1 MRMQLTRR
9 LSRAAAA
16 LFIVVASVGCDG
28 LLDANNPEFINE
40 GQLTDPALERLVVNG
55 VLGEFQYAYGY
66 YALYSGI
73 LSDEVFTDHT
83 QVGIR
88 ELSLHNILEANDANT
103 NVFANVH
110 RARQS
115 AEDAV
120 VRLKAMLGE
129 ANAAKSLNFATV
141 LAFGGYAYTML
152 GEGFC
157 ESPVNLSA
165 PLPADSL
172 LARGVAMFSQ
182 AITVATASGTSAAA
196 TDIINMSR
204 VGAARALLKLGDA
217 TRAVTFASQVP
228 ANYEKLSYY
237 SANSVRENN
246 ILNVP
251 AGVSGAWLSMGPS
264 FLALADP
271 RVPRTSSTTLRG
283 LNSNPIVP
291 PQKPY
296 MYAGWSATAVDDRI
310 VPNTNIKFATGLEA
324 QYVIAEAQGPTAAT
338 LTFVNQRR
346 AVGGKAAVNLTGN
359 DLMTELRTQR
369 SLDLYLTGQ
378 RLGDLR
384 RYKAKLGIDL
394 FPKGKYP
401 ITAEVYSTA
410 TCFIVP
416 LDEKATNPFY
426 KK

>member
-1 MRMQLTRR
+1 MIAQFKRR
-9 LSRAAAA
+9 LSATAAA
-16 LFIVVASVGCDG
+16 LFIAVASVGCDG

-40 GQLTDPALERLVVNG
+40 GQLTDPALEQLVVNG
-55 VLGEFQYAYGY
+55 VLGEFQFSYGF

-88 ELSLHNILEANDANT
+88 ELSLRNILEANDANT
-103 NVFANVH
+103 SVFANLH

-120 VRLKAMLGE
+120 VRLKVMLGE
-129 ANAAKSLNFATV
+129 TNAAKSLNLATV
-141 LAFGGYAYTML
+141 LAYGGYAYTLL

-172 LARGVAMFSQ
+172 LARGVAMFTQ
-182 AITVATASGTSAAA
+182 AITIATAAGVSAGA
-196 TDIINMSR
+196 TDIINLSR
-204 VGAARALLKLGDA
+204 VGAARALLKLGDGA
-217 TRAVTFASQVP
+217 KAVTFASQVP
-228 ANYEKLSYY
+228 ATYEKLAYF

-264 FLALADP
+264 FLALADA
-271 RVPRTSSTTLRG
+271 RAPRTTLTTLRG

-291 PQKPY
+291 PQKPF
-296 MYAGWSATAVDDRI
+296 MYAGWSATAVNDRI
-310 VPNTNIKFATGLEA
+310 VPNTHIKFATGLEA
-324 QYVIAEAQGPTAAT
+324 QYIVAEVQGPTPAT

-346 AVGGKAAVNLTGN
+346 AVAGKAAVNLTGN
-359 DLMTELRTQR
+359 ELMAELRTQR
-369 SLDLYLTGQ
+369 SLDFYLTGQ

-394 FPKGKYP
+394 FPVGKYP
-401 ITAEVYSTA
+401 ITAEVYSNA

-416 LDEKATNPFY
+416 LAEKAQNPFY
-426 KK
+426 Q

>member
-16 LFIVVASVGCDG
+16 LFIAVASAGCDG

-55 VLGEFQYAYGY
+55 VLGEFQFAYGY

-73 LSDEVFTDHT
+73 LADEVFTDHT
-83 QVGIR
+83 NVGIR
-88 ELSLHNILEANDANT
+88 ELSLHNILEANDVNT
-103 NVFANVH
+103 SVFANLH

-129 ANAAKSLNFATV
+129 ANAAKSLNYATV
-141 LAFGGYAYTML
+141 LAHGGYAYTLL

-172 LARGVAMFSQ
+172 LARGVALFQQ
-182 AITVATASGTSAAA
+182 AITVATASGTSAGA

-217 TRAVTFASQVP
+217 TRAAQFAAQVP

-246 ILNVP
+246 IMNVP
-251 AGVSGAWLSMGPS
+251 AGVSGAWLSMGPA
-264 FLALADP
+264 FLALADARAP
-271 RVPRTSSTTLRG
+271 ATTVTTLRG

-296 MYAGWSATAVDDRI
+296 MYAGWSATAVNDRI
-310 VPNTNIKFATGLEA
+310 VTNTNIKFATGLEA
-324 QYVIAEAQGPTAAT
+324 QYIVAEAQGPTAAT

-346 AVGGKAAVNLTGN
+346 AVVGKAAVNVTGN
-359 DLMTELRTQR
+359 DLMAELRTQR

-384 RYKAKLGIDL
+384 RYKAKLGLDL

-401 ITAEVYSTA
+401 ITTEVYSSA
-410 TCFIVP
+410 QCFIVP
-416 LDEKATNPFY
+416 LDEKATNPNY

>member
-1 MRMQLTRR
+1 MFTQLRRR
-9 LSRAAAA
+9 LSQAAAA
-16 LFIVVASVGCDG
+16 LCIVMAFAGCDG
-28 LLDANNPEFINE
+28 LLDATNPEFVNE
-40 GQLTDPALERLVVNG
+40 DQLTDPALERLVVNG

-83 QVGIR
+83 NVGVR
-88 ELSLHNILEANDANT
+88 ELSLHNILEANDVNT
-103 NVFANVH
+103 AVYGNLH

-120 VRLKAMLGE
+120 IRLKAMLGE
-129 ANAAKSLNFATV
+129 ANAAKSLNYATV
-141 LAFGGYAYTML
+141 LAYGGYAYTLL

-157 ESPVNLSA
+157 ESPVSMSA
-165 PLPADSL
+165 PLPSDSL
-172 LARGVAMFSQ
+172 LARGVAMFNQ
-182 AITVATASGTSAAA
+182 AITAATASGTSAAA

-204 VGAARALLKLGDA
+204 VGAARALLKLGNGTSA
-217 TRAVTFASQVP
+217 ATFASQVP
-228 ANYEKLSYY
+228 ASYEKLSYY

-251 AGVSGAWLSMGPS
+251 AGVSGAWLSTGPA
-264 FLALADP
+264 FLALADSRAP
-271 RVPRTSSTTLRG
+271 ATTVTTLRG
-283 LNSNPIVP
+283 LNSNPIMP

-296 MYAGWSATAVDDRI
+296 MYIGWAATAVNDRI
-310 VPNTNIKFATGLEA
+310 LNNTNIKFATGLEA
-324 QYVIAEAQGPTAAT
+324 QYVVAEVQGPTAAT

-346 AVGGKAAVNLTGN
+346 AVSGKAPVNLTGN
-359 DLMTELRTQR
+359 ELMAELRTQR
-369 SLDLYLTGQ
+369 SLDFYLTGQ

-401 ITAEVYSTA
+401 ITAEVYSGA
-410 TCFIVP
+410 QCFIVP

-426 KK
+426 QK